1 MAHFAKLDDNNVVLD
16 VNSVSNHELVVT
28 KNTVDED
35 GNVICTI
42 VESEDKGI
50 AFLTSWSGGHANWK
64 QTSYNSTFRGKFAGK
79 GDTYDPVTNMFIGPV
94 VKYVEVTA
102 PVVEYVTAPVVESIE
117 ITTPDIE
124 PVVMG
129 ESTHVI
135 QTLTSSN
142 VSPLSSAHIA
152 ALNTSDLQSLDTS
165 DLQSLTTTG
174 L

>member
-1 MAHFAKLDDNNVVLD
+1 MAHFAKLDGNNVVLE

-35 GNVICTI
+35 GNVTCSI

-64 QTSYNSTFRGKFAGK
+64 QTSYNATFRGKFAAI
-79 GDTYDPVTNMFIGPV
+79 GDTFDAENNVFV
-94 VKYVEVTA
+94 A
-102 PVVEYVTAPVVESIE
+102 PVVEYVEAPDFVIA
-117 ITTPDIE
+117 

-129 ESTHVI
+129 EATQDI
-135 QTLTSSN
+135 PTLTSSN
-142 VSPLSSAHIA
+142 VSALSSAQIA
-152 ALNTSDLQSLDTS
+152 ALNTSDLQSL
-165 DLQSLTTTG
+165 TTTG